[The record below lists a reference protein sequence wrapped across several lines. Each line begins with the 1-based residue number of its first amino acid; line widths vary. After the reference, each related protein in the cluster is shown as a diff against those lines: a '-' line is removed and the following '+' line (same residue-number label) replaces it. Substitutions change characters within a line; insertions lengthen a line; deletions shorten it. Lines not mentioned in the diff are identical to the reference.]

1 MLSDLHIT
9 IAYSSFACVDEIDP
23 TQSDPRHSVMA
34 LQRDLGALSQERIT
48 AHNFIQLLSY

>member
-23 TQSDPRHSVMA
+23 TQSDHRHSVMA